1 MNRDEQEL
9 SISCADCVTS
19 TMMSRNPPKSR
30 TATNP
35 GRPLST
41 SGQPCGC
48 TKGLTRVVRWLST
61 FLFHILPPVKGG
73 AGSVLSS
80 YLTQRAISSDLRSRD
95 SAKRLPFGD
104 TFGIQTSFHLLV
116 SRLAQIGVRWFRT
129 GTGRKM
135 QRFVNLSERTRMQ
148 TVLTSWVG
156 I

>member
-1 MNRDEQEL
+1 MCQLCYQDDDVPESAKITDCYEPGGRIAYRRATMRIHKRSYQSRPVAVHVLMPRLTHREGWRRVR
-9 SISCADCVTS
+9 SI
-19 TMMSRNPPKSR
+19 
-30 TATNP
+30 
-35 GRPLST
+35 
-41 SGQPCGC
+41 
-48 TKGLTRVVRWLST
+48 VVLDPT
-61 FLFHILPPVKGG
+61 GDF
-73 AGSVLSS
+73 
-80 YLTQRAISSDLRSRD
+80 SDLRLRD

-129 GTGRKM
+129 GRKM